1 MLSRIKMWFKE
12 QEWGVIVL
20 IILMIV
26 VIISALVTMGV
37 YIWAFV
43 TYKDTPLAE
52 IPGWV
57 LWILH

>member
-1 MLSRIKMWFKE
+1 MISKIKKWFKE
-12 QEWGVIVL
+12 QEWGAIVC

-26 VIISALVTMGV
+26 VIISALAAIGF

-52 IPGWV
+52 LPWWV
-57 LWILH
+57 LWILR

>member
-1 MLSRIKMWFKE
+1 MFSRIKKWFKE
-12 QEWGVIVL
+12 QEWGVIIC

-26 VIISALVTMGV
+26 VIIVALAAIGL

-57 LWILH
+57 LWILR